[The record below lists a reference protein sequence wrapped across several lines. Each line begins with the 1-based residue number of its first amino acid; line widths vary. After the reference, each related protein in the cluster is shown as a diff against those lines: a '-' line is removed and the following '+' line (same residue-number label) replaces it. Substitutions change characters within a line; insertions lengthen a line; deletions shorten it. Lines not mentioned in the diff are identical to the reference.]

1 MEECEYVLW
10 LGTFPG
16 ANGKSMQ
23 GIAKQVARRL
33 GEGKCTMDVVD
44 PVLGNG
50 NVTPA
55 MKGINWVP
63 IRVATNGAFCSGM
76 VRWIIEHDAY
86 NKEFVSF
93 TNYKAAVAGGYA
105 SSGNA
110 THLVIV
116 DEASKNN
123 RKLMVA
129 ADAGLEDPGEKDAK
143 GNAIAQHVV
152 INAETG
158 QPELHTKCTTGV
170 LEFDGEVNG
179 VKVKTAFMLM
189 KEAAFE
195 HTIDEYAEICGVPA
209 SEIERIAKE
218 FTSHGVKASARG
230 LGSTVSQVGFDTT
243 MGFRTLNALVGSV
256 QMIGGTVSCTAP
268 TSTGDGPRYKLAT
281 IKGKPAVS
289 VKNARYLSRTACAWQ
304 KTDEYKNRVAA
315 GETNPTPK
323 LPWYPIAV
331 GADNQAL
338 FSVVN
343 QYPYQAKIVM
353 SWMNNVIQNTP
364 SGMVDGVIERLK
376 DTSVVPLHIA
386 CDVVIGEMANL
397 ADYIVPDTN
406 PFESF
411 GIVTPQGHW
420 HGKGAAVRWQA
431 KTPGTMQLDDGRFA
445 SFEAF
450 CCDVAK
456 ACDMP
461 GFGDAG
467 ATDADGNA
475 VAINDAADYF
485 LKAVANLA
493 YAKDPVADIS
503 NEDIKLQALDELPEA
518 WKGAVT
524 AEEWPKVL
532 QLLSRGGRFWPTEA
546 RVGKEGRSALAS
558 EYVHYF
564 YSELRGTNKNPYSG
578 KFARGTLGWTPESFA
593 DWSAMTD
600 HFSAEEFPFG
610 VANYKARFRTV
621 TMEANSP
628 IMRDLGDKNYLELN
642 EDDAAELGIK
652 DGDHIRAV
660 AATGDVMDG
669 TAWVRAGVARH
680 TIGVAH
686 GYGHHAYGA
695 QDTEID
701 GKKTPGNPAV
711 AAGFNI
717 QQTTDPTVCKDGVLY
732 GVADND
738 ASTPMR
744 NGGMFRIEKA

>member
-1 MEECEYVLW
+1 MLW
-10 LGTFPG
+10 IGTFPG

-63 IRVATNGAFCSGM
+63 VRPATDGAFTSA
-76 VRWIIEHDAY
+76 VARWIVENKRY
-86 NKEFVSF
+86 NQAFLEAPS
-93 TNYKAAVAGGYA
+93 YKAATAAGFAA
-105 SSGNA
+105 SANA

-116 DEASKNN
+116 DANSKNN
-123 RKLMVA
+123 RKLMCA
-129 ADAGLEDPGEKDAK
+129 ADAGIEDPGEKDAK

-152 INAETG
+152 IDAETG
-158 QPELHTKCTTGV
+158 EPALHTKCAKGV
-170 LEFDGEVNG
+170 LEFEGDVNG
-179 VKVKTAFMLM
+179 VHVKTAFALF
-189 KEAAFE
+189 KEAIFE
-195 HTIDEYAEICGVPA
+195 HTIEEYADICGTSA
-209 SEIERIAKE
+209 AEIERIARE

-243 MGFRTLNALVGSV
+243 IGFRTLMALIGSL
-256 QMIGGTVSCTAP
+256 QMIGGAVGCTAP

-281 IKGKPAVS
+281 VKGKPAVS
-289 VKNARYLSRTACAWQ
+289 TKTARYISRTACAWQ
-304 KTDEYKNRVAA
+304 KTDEYKARVAA
-315 GETNPTPK
+315 GEQNPQPK
-323 LPWYPIAV
+323 LPWYPIGV
-331 GADNQAL
+331 NSDNQAL

-364 SGMVDGVIERLK
+364 SGMREQVIERLR

-411 GIVTPQGHW
+411 GIVNPQGHW

-431 KTPGTMQLDDGRFA
+431 KTPGSMQLDDGRFA

-503 NEDIKLQALDELPEA
+503 DEDIKLQALDTLPEA
-518 WKGAVT
+518 WKSSVT

-532 QLLSRGGRFWPTEA
+532 QLLSRGGRFWPVEA
-546 RVGKEGRSALAS
+546 RVGKDGRSALAS

-578 KFARGTLGWTPESFA
+578 TFARGTMGYTPESFA
-593 DWSAMTD
+593 DWTPMTD
-600 HFSAEEFPFG
+600 HFSREEYPFG
-610 VANYKARFRTV
+610 LANYKARFRTV

-628 IMRDLGDKNYLELN
+628 IMRDLGDRNYLELN
-642 EDDAAELGIK
+642 EQDAAELGIS
-652 DGDHIRAV
+652 DGDAIRAV
-660 AATGDVMDG
+660 TPTGDAMEG

-686 GYGHHAYGA
+686 GYGHRAYGA
-695 QDTEID
+695 QDVDID
-701 GKKTPGNPAV
+701 GKKTPGNPAIG
-711 AAGFNI
+711 AGFVI
-717 QQTTDPTVCKDGVLY
+717 QQVVDPVVNTGDVVY
-732 GVADND
+732 GVSDND
-738 ASTPMR
+738 GSTPMR

>member
-1 MEECEYVLW
+1 MLW
-10 LGTFPG
+10 IGTFPG

-63 IRVATNGAFCSGM
+63 VRPATDGAFTSA
-76 VRWIIEHDAY
+76 VARWIVENNRY
-86 NKEFVSF
+86 NQAFLEAPSYSAA
-93 TNYKAAVAGGYA
+93 TKAGFAA
-105 SSGNA
+105 SSNA

-116 DEASKNN
+116 DPESKNN

-129 ADAGLEDPGEKDAK
+129 NDAGIEDPGEKDAK

-152 INAETG
+152 IDAETG
-158 QPELHTKCTTGV
+158 EPALHTKCSKAQ
-170 LEFDGEVNG
+170 LEFAGEVNG
-179 VKVKTAFMLM
+179 VHVKTAFSLF
-189 KEAAFE
+189 KEAVFE
-195 HTIDEYAEICGVPA
+195 HTIEEYAEICGTT
-209 SEIERIAKE
+209 SDEIERIARE

-243 MGFRTLNALVGSV
+243 IGLRTLMALIGSL
-256 QMIGGTVSCTAP
+256 QMIGGAVGCTAP
-268 TSTGDGPRYKLAT
+268 TSTGDGPRYKLST
-281 IKGKPAVS
+281 VKGKPAVS
-289 VKNARYLSRTACAWQ
+289 AKTARYISRTACAWQ
-304 KTDEYKNRVAA
+304 KTDEYKARTAA
-315 GETNPTPK
+315 GEQNPQPK
-323 LPWYPIAV
+323 LPWYPLGV
-331 GADNQAL
+331 SSDNQAL

-343 QYPYQAKIVM
+343 QYPYQAKILM

-364 SGMVDGVIERLK
+364 SGFRDQVIERLK

-411 GIVTPQGHW
+411 GIVNPQGHW

-431 KTPGTMQLDDGRFA
+431 KTPGNMQLDDGRFA

-456 ACDMP
+456 ACDTP
-461 GFGDAG
+461 GFGEAG
-467 ATDADGNA
+467 ATDASGNA

-493 YAKDPVADIS
+493 YAGDPVADIS
-503 NEDIKLQALDELPEA
+503 DEDIKLQALDALPEA
-518 WKGAVT
+518 WKGSVS

-532 QLLSRGGRFWPTEA
+532 QLLSRGGRFWPVEA
-546 RVGKEGRSALAS
+546 RVGKDGRSALAS

-578 KFARGTLGWTPESFA
+578 TFARGTMGYTPESFA
-593 DWSAMTD
+593 DWTPMTD
-600 HFSAEEFPFG
+600 HFSREEYPFG
-610 VANYKARFRTV
+610 LANYKARFRTV

-628 IMRDLGDKNYLELN
+628 IMRDLCDENYLELN
-642 EDDAAELGIK
+642 EQDAAELGIS
-652 DGDHIRAV
+652 DGDTVCATTP
-660 AATGDVMDG
+660 TGDVMEG
-669 TAWVRAGVARH
+669 TAWVRAGVARR

-686 GYGHHAYGA
+686 GYGHRAYGA
-695 QDTEID
+695 QDVDID
-701 GKKTPGNPAV
+701 GKKTPGNAAV
-711 AAGFNI
+711 GAGFAI
-717 QQTTDPTVCKDGVLY
+717 QQVADPVVCKDDVLY
-732 GVADND
+732 GVSDND
-738 ASTPMR
+738 GSTPMR
-744 NGGMFRIEKA
+744 NGGMFRVEKA